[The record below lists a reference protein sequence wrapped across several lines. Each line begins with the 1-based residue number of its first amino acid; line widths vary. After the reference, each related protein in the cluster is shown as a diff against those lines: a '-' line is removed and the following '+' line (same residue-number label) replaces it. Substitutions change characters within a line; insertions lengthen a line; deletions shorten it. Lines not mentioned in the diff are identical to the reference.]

1 MNLQEQINRIK
12 SMMNLNEKLEDIQ
25 GTPLYHKTSISI
37 ARKMLTNSDQDG
49 VVVMDLSKIG
59 QRPTVEFNGREFRDD
74 QIVLTDDAN
83 DPNNKGFEQ
92 KQGILPRIVALNS
105 ASDVENRGKLILPK
119 GKLLE
124 IWLKTRGKN

>member
-1 MNLQEQINRIK
+1 MKNIK
-12 SMMNLNEKLEDIQ
+12 TFEGFFSKIFGND
-25 GTPLYHKTSISI
+25 PISI

-49 VVVMDLSKIG
+49 VVVNDNKKPVS
-59 QRPTVEFNGREFRDD
+59 VNFDGRDFTED

-92 KQGILPRIVALNS
+92 RQGILPRIVALNS

>member
-1 MNLQEQINRIK
+1 MKNIK
-12 SMMNLNEKLEDIQ
+12 TFEGFFSKIFGND
-25 GTPLYHKTSISI
+25 PISI

-83 DPNNKGFEQ
+83 DPNNRGFEQ
-92 KQGILPRIVALNS
+92 RQGILPRIPGHMS
-105 ASDVENRGKLILPK
+105 ADVENRGKLILPK

-124 IWLKTRGKN
+124 IWLKTRVKN

>member
-1 MNLQEQINRIK
+1 MN
-12 SMMNLNEKLEDIQ
+12 
-25 GTPLYHKTSISI
+25 HVKTYEGFFSKIFGNDAISI
-37 ARKMLTNSDQDG
+37 AKKMVVGTSDQDG
-49 VVVMDLSKIG
+49 VVVHDNKK
-59 QRPTVEFNGREFRDD
+59 PVTVEFDGRNFTED

-83 DPNNKGFEQ
+83 SPYNKGFEQ
-92 KQGILPRIVALNS
+92 RQGILPRIVALNS

>member
-1 MNLQEQINRIK
+1 MKNIK
-12 SMMNLNEKLEDIQ
+12 TFEGFFSKIFGND
-25 GTPLYHKTSISI
+25 PISI

-124 IWLKTRGKN
+124 IWLKTRRKN